1 MRTLKYAILGL
12 IRRGP
17 VTGYDIAREFRSQ
30 ALSNFW
36 HAKHSQIYPELKKLL
51 EEGLITCEAVLQ
63 RGKKKKFYS
72 LTPAGEEDFLQWV
85 QLDEPPEPT
94 PKDVFRLRIYY
105 ADAMEAS
112 RCRQLLES
120 QREKHRERLQALEG
134 MNQKFACH
142 PAVSTPEHGDYL
154 VLQGAI
160 LREKAYLDWLEL
172 CLREMAFTTSS

>member
-12 IRRGP
+12 VRRGP

-36 HAKHSQIYPELKKLL
+36 HASHSQIYPELKKLL
-51 EEGLITCEAVLQ
+51 AEGLITCQTVPEG
-63 RGKKKKFYS
+63 GKKKKFYS

-85 QLDEPPEPT
+85 RLDEPPEPT

-105 ADAMEAS
+105 EEAMDAG

-120 QREKHRERLQALEG
+120 QQENHQERLQALEG
-134 MNQKFACH
+134 MNRKFDRH
-142 PAVSTPEHGDYL
+142 PAAGTPEHGDYL

-172 CLREMAFTTSS
+172 CLREIPVL